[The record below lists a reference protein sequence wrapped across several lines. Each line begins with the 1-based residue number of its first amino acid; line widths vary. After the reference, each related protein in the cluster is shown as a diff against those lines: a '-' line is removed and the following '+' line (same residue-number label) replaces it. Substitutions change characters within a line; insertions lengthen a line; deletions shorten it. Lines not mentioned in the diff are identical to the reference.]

1 LTVAFVL
8 FFGMTFLQSVATT
21 KVVDVFSSAVATLV
35 FAWRGAVDFK
45 LAAILGVAMFL
56 GAMIG
61 GPTALKVSPVCLR
74 RVFVAVVI
82 GLALKMLFTFVKS
95 QGKNTLD
102 SGTVSGVYAQRRR

>member
-1 LTVAFVL
+1 MTVAFVL

-21 KVVDVFSSAVATLV
+21 KVVNVFSSAVATLV

-61 GPTALKVSPVCLR
+61 GHTTLKINPVWLR
-74 RVFVAVVI
+74 RVFIAVVI
-82 GLALKMLFTFVKS
+82 GLALKMLFSFVRS
-95 QGKNTLD
+95 
-102 SGTVSGVYAQRRR
+102 